1 MGSPEVGAAG
11 EDEAVEMVGGTH
23 GLDDHVGEG
32 AGAESLRLNVATQ
45 RREVA
50 IHRPE
55 LRRGDRHLVRPRR
68 SGRGQGR
75 RLCGPLRRRHRRVR
89 LWRGGHRRGPG

>member
-11 EDEAVEMVGGTH
+11 EDEAVEVVGGTH
-23 GLDDHVGEG
+23 GLDDHVREG
-32 AGAESLRLNVATQ
+32 AGTESLRLYVVTQ

-50 IHRPE
+50 VDRPE

-68 SGRGQGR
+68 IGRGKGR
-75 RLCGPLRRRHRRVR
+75 RWCGPLRRSRRVR